1 MQQSEIINKIGFQQ
15 LTCKSPGC
23 SFSVKEIYFIES
35 MTQKTNAINGVTFI
49 RNNGASYY
57 LCPKCN
63 AKNIV
68 TKQGEKI
75 IIEKII
81 SFELA

>member
-1 MQQSEIINKIGFQQ
+1 MQQNEIIKNIGFQH
-15 LTCKSPGC
+15 LTCKHPGC
-23 SFSVKEIYFIES
+23 NYLLKEIYFFEGWTTNSNES
-35 MTQKTNAINGVTFI
+35 EGVKFI

-68 TKQGEKI
+68 TQQGETI
-75 IIEKII
+75 IIEKIV

>member
-1 MQQSEIINKIGFQQ
+1 MQQSGIIKNIGFQR
-15 LTCKSPGC
+15 LTCKNPEC
-23 SFSVKEIYFIES
+23 NFLLKEICFYDGW
-35 MTQKTNAINGVTFI
+35 TQKNTVSDGVTFI
-49 RNNGASYY
+49 SNNGTSYY
-57 LCPKCN
+57 ICPKCN

-81 SFELA
+81 SFKLA